1 MDKEYQKLDI
11 HQIVCVYHIDDW
23 RKEPFRDGKPSIISI
38 QTPKFDNRG
47 RSQSRDPRLNRQEQ
61 PNETKNRARSKS
73 ASENRS
79 EKINKISVITPS
91 R

>member
-1 MDKEYQKLDI
+1 MKK
-11 HQIVCVYHIDDW
+11 
-23 RKEPFRDGKPSIISI
+23 KPFREGKPSIIPI

-47 RSQSRDPRLNRQEQ
+47 LSQSRDPRLSRQEH
-61 PNETKNRARSKS
+61 PNEIKNRARSKS